1 MVCQGFIPNLLITHY
16 SNTSVITQWLVQ
28 FIPYS
33 IHIYKLTIQAIKFTA
48 VLRHY
53 MKAFPSI
60 IIANMKAFPSII
72 IANMKAFPS
81 IIIANMKAFT
91 FINYIL
97 ISSHCTSYFTVEHLY
112 PQYRL

>member
-1 MVCQGFIPNLLITHY
+1 MPTTPLKLTLHDLDSEPYIHILSLC
-16 SNTSVITQWLVQ
+16 
-28 FIPYS
+28 YS
-33 IHIYKLTIQAIKFTA
+33 IHIYKLPIQAIKYTV

-53 MKAFPSI
+53 
-60 IIANMKAFPSII
+60 
-72 IANMKAFPS
+72 MKAFPS